1 MQGCSVFI
9 DYAKIHVK
17 AGDGGNGIVA
27 FRREKFVPKGGPA
40 GGDGGKGGDIVILA
54 DEHIHT
60 LLDFRYN
67 KNYEARRGGH
77 GQGSNMTGKG
87 ADPIIIKMPV
97 GTIVKDAHTEEVIA
111 DLTHH
116 NQKKIIARGGRGGRG
131 NARFATPTNQTPRES
146 EDGRPGEERD
156 IILELKLIADVGF
169 VGLPNAGKSTLLSRI
184 SAARPKIADY
194 PFTTLIPNL
203 GIVKIDDYRNFIAAD
218 IPGLIEGAHLG
229 KGLGHQFLR
238 HIERT
243 KILIIL
249 LDITSES
256 IDDDYNSLINELES
270 YNSELT
276 HKTRIV
282 VYTKGDLIQE
292 EQKYVQ
298 GRTSL
303 SNREIVIS
311 SVRGDNLKELL
322 EMVWKELQA
331 EE

>member
-1 MQGCSVFI
+1 MFI
-9 DYAKIHVK
+9 DYAKIYVK

-40 GGDGGKGGDIVILA
+40 GGDGGRGGDIIIQA

-67 KNYEARRGGH
+67 KKYEARRGQH

-87 ADPIIIKMPV
+87 ADPITIKMPV
-97 GTIVKDAHTEEVIA
+97 GTIIKDAQTEEIIA
-111 DLTHH
+111 DLTQH
-116 NQKKIIARGGRGGRG
+116 NQRQIIARGGKGGRG
-131 NARFATPTNQTPRES
+131 NARFATSTNQTPRDCEP
-146 EDGRPGEERD
+146 GRPGEERD

-203 GIVKIDDYRNFIAAD
+203 GIVKIDEYRNFVAAD

-256 IDDDYNSLINELES
+256 IDDDYNSLVNELES
-270 YNSELT
+270 YSTELT
-276 HKTRIV
+276 HKSRLV
-282 VYTKGDLIQE
+282 VYTKKDLAEDDVIYLNE
-292 EQKYVQ
+292 RK
-298 GRTSL
+298 SL
-303 SNREIVIS
+303 NDREIFIS

-322 EMVWKELQA
+322 DRIWRELQA